1 MRYFMISI
9 LLLLFSIASSAQKN
23 LIGITTGMSFTNI
36 RANEDYI
43 QNTKDKKSFIF
54 GFTYEHQG
62 KKYFNY
68 GFDVMYY
75 QRGFQDKLR
84 IPQLE
89 YKIIVESDDKLIHS
103 YNYIALPLKCG
114 FSTKNKF
121 APFINIGVIP
131 SFILNAKTSTDAEIV
146 KEYWDSEF
154 NRDVS
159 DYITKFDLAGLV
171 EVGTNIQVSDRT
183 LLGISFSYQQSVTT
197 ISNSN
202 YHYGTEMRN
211 YGLAVA
217 LGLKYVF
224 EKNK

>member
-1 MRYFMISI
+1 VKSFFPAILI
-9 LLLLFSIASSAQKN
+9 LLISSSSFAQRH
-23 LIGITTGMSFTNI
+23 LIGISTGVSLTNV
-36 RANEDYI
+36 RANEDYL
-43 QNTKDKKSFIF
+43 QEAKDKKSFTF
-54 GFTYEHQG
+54 GLTYEYQG
-62 KKYFNY
+62 KKNFNY
-68 GFDVMYY
+68 GVDVVYY
-75 QRGFQDKLR
+75 QRGFQSKLS

-89 YKIIVESDDKLIHS
+89 YISIVESDDKLIHS

-121 APFINIGVIP
+121 APFINVGIIP
-131 SFILNAKTSTDAEIV
+131 SFVLNAKTSTEAEIV
-146 KEYWDSEF
+146 VEYWDSEF

-159 DYITKFDLAGLV
+159 DYITNFDLAGLV
-171 EVGTNIQVSDRT
+171 EVGTNIQVSERT
-183 LLGISFSYQQSVTT
+183 LLGVSFSYQQSATT

-224 EKNK
+224 EKNQ